1 MSKSR
6 GNLVTP
12 DNYIEAYGADTL
24 RTYLM
29 FIGPYEQS
37 GDFQDKGIA
46 GIARFLR
53 RVWQLYEA
61 VTPEAEIDAPAKH
74 RTIQKV
80 TEDLEHLRYNT
91 AIAAMMEYVN
101 ELSAKGPVSTIEYA
115 TLLQL
120 LAPFAPHIT
129 EELWERLGN
138 RFSIHTS
145 PWPLADPTFLTR
157 DRIALVVQVNGRV
170 RDHVDVDAGSTRSEI
185 ERIVL
190 GRQTI
195 RIWLGGG
202 PPRRI
207 VYVPGKLIN
216 LVL

>member
-29 FIGPYEQS
+29 FIGPFEQS

-46 GIARFLR
+46 GITRCLR
-53 RVWQLYEA
+53 RVWLLYDA
-61 VTPEAEIDAPAKH
+61 VTPEAAIEAPAMH
-74 RTIQKV
+74 RAIQKV

-101 ELSAKGPVSTIEYA
+101 ELSAKGAVSTVEYA

-157 DRIALVVQVNGRV
+157 DRMALAVQVNGRV

-190 GRQTI
+190 SRQTI
-195 RIWLGGG
+195 RTWLGGG
-202 PPRRI
+202 TPKRI